1 MIIAT
6 VKTLTAGYQMEQ
18 DEVKALGW
26 KIGDQFEVKSISV
39 GGYSSTVTLQDG
51 KQYNSCFFDFE
62 EDSLELEIYSDQRFN
77 NYARFYQPL
86 REEIPPKTCQ

>member
-1 MIIAT
+1 MITAT
-6 VKTLTAGYQMEQ
+6 VKTLTAGYPMEQ

-26 KIGDQFEVKSISV
+26 KVGDQFEVKSISV

-62 EDSLELEIYSDQRFN
+62 EDGAELEIYSDSRFS
-77 NYARFYQPL
+77 NYMKFY
-86 REEIPPKTCQ
+86 R